1 MDVDNDDLVN
11 WLKDVARRGASKPPP
26 PSNDPLPP
34 VAPPSRPGNGRS
46 LFMGA
51 LAAIAVLQYV
61 YVDVYVQ
68 IARLPKLIV
77 FVAVP

>member
-1 MDVDNDDLVN
+1 MNVGNDDLVD
-11 WLKDVARRGASKPPP
+11 WLKDVARRGAPKPPA
-26 PSNDPLPP
+26 PSTDPVPP

-51 LAAIAVLQYV
+51 LATIAVLQYV
-61 YVDVYVQ
+61 YVEVSLQ
-68 IARLPKLIV
+68 IAKLPKLIV